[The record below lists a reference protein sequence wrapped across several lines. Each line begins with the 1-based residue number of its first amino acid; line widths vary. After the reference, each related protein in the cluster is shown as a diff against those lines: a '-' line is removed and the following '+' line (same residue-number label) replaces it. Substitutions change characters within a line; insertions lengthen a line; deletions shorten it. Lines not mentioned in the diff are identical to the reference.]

1 MALPEYLNDIVKMLA
16 SWQLAL
22 WDDDHLFHK
31 FSTHP
36 VGGDSDVMA
45 HCHLVAHYQYC
56 WWKDWFDLLPFEM
69 PDCVQLQDVMELTVE
84 HFQQL
89 PVGLLLLPDMHAHKA
104 DPDPLLSNL
113 WVIKDDLEQLGTKL
127 NYWLS
132 AKMKDG
138 SAALEAMATLEGP
151 VDDLHDAM
159 ATAQEL
165 LDRGEDK

>member
-1 MALPEYLNDIVKMLA
+1 MLA

-22 WDDDHLFHK
+22 WDDNRLFRE

-36 VGGDSDVMA
+36 VCGGSDVMA
-45 HCHLVAHYQYC
+45 HCRLVAHYQYC
-56 WWKDWFDLLPFEM
+56 WWKDRFDILPFEM
-69 PDCVQLQDVMELTVE
+69 LDRVQLQDVMELTLE

-89 PVGLLLLPDMHAHKA
+89 PAGHLLLPDMRTHKA
-104 DPDPLLSNL
+104 NPDPLLSNL

-138 SAALEAMATLEGP
+138 SAALEAMTTLEGP

-159 ATAQEL
+159 ATAQQL
-165 LDRGEDK
+165 LDRSEDKQQDYD